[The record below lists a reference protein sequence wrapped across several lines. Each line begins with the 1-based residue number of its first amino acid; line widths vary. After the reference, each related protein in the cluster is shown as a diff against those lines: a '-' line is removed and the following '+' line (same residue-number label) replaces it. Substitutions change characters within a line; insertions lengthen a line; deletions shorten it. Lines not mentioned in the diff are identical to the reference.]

1 MGEISYEPL
10 IRDMN
15 WSYSRIKCFTDC
27 KYRFYLKYIKY
38 PRHDWPEMFFS
49 SYGKF
54 VHELIADFY
63 AGKKTAEE
71 CHMEY
76 LTKFQ
81 ERVKG
86 KPPGDRVLMNY
97 FKTGSDYLKNL
108 TPSENRMVEIEART
122 QTLVAGVKFL
132 GFIDRLEEKPNSD
145 LVVVDN
151 KSRNL
156 KPRSGKST
164 PTKTDEEL
172 DEYLRQLYIYS
183 AFVKEK
189 YGKFPTELVF
199 NCFREGLYIEEP
211 FRADAYQDAIQW
223 VGDMVDTIAAETE
236 FAPNLDY
243 FKCENL
249 CECKDS
255 CEYYLLN
262 FAKKRGGR
270 RG

>member
-1 MGEISYEPL
+1 MGDISYEPL
-10 IRDMN
+10 VRDMK
-15 WSYSRIKCFTDC
+15 WSYSRIKCFDDC

-38 PRHDWPEMFFS
+38 PRSNWPEMFFS
-49 SYGKF
+49 SYGRF

-63 AGKKTAEE
+63 SGKKTADQ

-81 ERVKG
+81 EQVQG
-86 KPPGDRVLMNY
+86 AAPNNNVMMNY
-97 FKTGSDYLKNL
+97 FKSGADYFKNL
-108 TPSENRMVEIEART
+108 EASQNHMVEIEART
-122 QTLVAGVKFL
+122 QMLVSGVKFL
-132 GFIDRLEEKPNSD
+132 GFIDRLEEKPNGD

-164 PTKTDEEL
+164 PTKTDQEL

-199 NCFREGLYIEEP
+199 NCFREELYITEP
-211 FRADAYQDAIQW
+211 FRDEAYQDAIQW

-236 FAPNLDY
+236 FAPSIDY

-249 CECKDS
+249 CECKDK
-255 CEYYLLN
+255 CEYYQLN